1 MQLWGPSIDHF
12 PRVKQNFAGTFKI
25 VNALLYFA
33 AAFLYFMRLQTL
45 RMQENH
51 RLRLHPN

>member
-25 VNALLYFA
+25 VKALLYFA